1 MLLKQLFLHKY
12 LYVGANPVSYR
23 DPSGK
28 DFEDILLLRFGTN
41 LEFTDSLASKKSV
54 FRSG

>member
-23 DPSGK
+23 DPSGE